1 VGEERKESWEKSRRP
16 DSRETKGGGREGNM
30 AMGFC
35 RLLLEHGGL
44 LMATMKHKSVYN
56 AAVWL

>member
-1 VGEERKESWEKSRRP
+1 MIGIPPRIQRVEVLM
-16 DSRETKGGGREGNM
+16 NLIM